1 MIAGESRDA
10 KHPYARL
17 GISANAL
24 DYRYSG
30 DLLVVYPADSMNVRL
45 LKWIAEVEQG
55 SIVNG
60 DTKILKQATYTVRDF
75 ESMTQVSPEIVR
87 DYFAEPIDEALRD
100 MKRKGLSKVEKFEF
114 NMEIPPERLENW
126 ERWYKTICELKP

>member
-1 MIAGESRDA
+1 VIAGESRDA